1 MPTKREKQL
10 LKQIESLQ
18 KQLLAERKKS
28 KKIPKID
35 NDKRLAIQ
43 QKRKELR
50 ENNDLEKDFYLQPL
64 FEENIFNSYED
75 ENYTNV
81 INRAF
86 ELIDLGYVVSF
97 KGQILKPDGTVLE
110 QIATFYNRDQLH
122 FYWEKT
128 TETSDTEDWVYSGT
142 LITENL
148 NKKIMNKRRS
158 RVGMGTNCLYKI
170 NEYIGRYCYIPTD
183 GRCFLKCY
191 IMWKQFH
198 LNRILSPQEQEICSN
213 NFNNFLFNHNR
224 KDRKG
229 IMTNAR
235 FGEFNRLYDENLTY
249 YNENDRHIYPKDIYP
264 HDWCY
269 YNYFPPNSSIGHYC
283 LIFIR

>member
-35 NDKRLAIQ
+35 NDKRLAIH

-86 ELIDLGYVVSF
+86 ELIDLGYIVSLN
-97 KGQILKPDGTVLE
+97 GQILKPDGTILE
-110 QIATFYNRDQLH
+110 QISTFYNRDQLH
-122 FYWEKT
+122 FYWEK
-128 TETSDTEDWVYSGT
+128 
-142 LITENL
+142 N
-148 NKKIMNKRRS
+148 
-158 RVGMGTNCLYKI
+158 
-170 NEYIGRYCYIPTD
+170 
-183 GRCFLKCY
+183 
-191 IMWKQFH
+191 
-198 LNRILSPQEQEICSN
+198 
-213 NFNNFLFNHNR
+213 
-224 KDRKG
+224 
-229 IMTNAR
+229 
-235 FGEFNRLYDENLTY
+235 
-249 YNENDRHIYPKDIYP
+249 
-264 HDWCY
+264 
-269 YNYFPPNSSIGHYC
+269 
-283 LIFIR
+283 